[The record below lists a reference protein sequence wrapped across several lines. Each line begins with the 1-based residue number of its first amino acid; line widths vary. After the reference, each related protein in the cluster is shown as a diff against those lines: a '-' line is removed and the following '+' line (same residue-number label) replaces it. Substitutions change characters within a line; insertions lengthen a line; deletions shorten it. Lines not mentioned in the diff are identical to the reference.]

1 MKKNTSRNREKS
13 DEAVVFRAFGSALFM
28 MCVSAL
34 FAVLMTYVLV
44 SEVLGEDYSII
55 VNILIIFVIAAS
67 LLSVFENALMLRAKI
82 IIEPNKIVLVGATH
96 ETKKKRAFVP
106 TRTWAYRPCAAPH
119 TISVYIEIPW
129 RDIRHIES
137 ENRGGLNLL
146 WGYTIL
152 HFKTK
157 GNSDYTMILDYF
169 DGRKLKKEIGKY
181 HHKGIQEII

>member
-13 DEAVVFRAFGSALFM
+13 DEAVVFRTFGSALFM

-96 ETKKKRAFVP
+96 ETKKKRSF
-106 TRTWAYRPCAAPH
+106 
-119 TISVYIEIPW
+119 ISLYFRNVDIEIPW
-129 RDIRHIES
+129 RDIRRIEQVYG
-137 ENRGGLNLL
+137 GGLSLQ
-146 WGYTIL
+146 WQYTVL